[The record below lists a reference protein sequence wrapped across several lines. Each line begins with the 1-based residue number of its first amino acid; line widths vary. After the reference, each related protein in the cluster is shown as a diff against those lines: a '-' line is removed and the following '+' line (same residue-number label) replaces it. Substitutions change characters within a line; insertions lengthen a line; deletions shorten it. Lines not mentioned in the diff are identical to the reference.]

1 MTSLRD
7 KTAIVVGGSR
17 NTGRA
22 ISLALLRAGARVLVA
37 ARSQDHLNALRAEA
51 PAIDTMM
58 IDAATPDA
66 PVAVFSRLVPNI
78 LILSIGVTRPGKP
91 FFELDWEEF
100 SRTWDNDVRAS
111 FNFCREAIR
120 RPLPPSSVV
129 IQISSGAGIGG
140 SPISGGYA
148 GAKRMQMFLANYAQK
163 ESDRLDLRQRFLTVI
178 PMRPMIDTEDGRAA
192 VTNYSRYL
200 GVTERDFIA
209 GMSGAQ
215 TSQDVANAVVRLAG
229 DPPAGGANNFIV
241 SATGV
246 EPMN

>member
-1 MTSLRD
+1 
-7 KTAIVVGGSR
+7 
-17 NTGRA
+17 
-22 ISLALLRAGARVLVA
+22 
-37 ARSQDHLNALRAEA
+37 
-51 PAIDTMM
+51 
-58 IDAATPDA
+58 
-66 PVAVFSRLVPNI
+66 
-78 LILSIGVTRPGKP
+78 
-91 FFELDWEEF
+91 
-100 SRTWDNDVRAS
+100 
-111 FNFCREAIR
+111 
-120 RPLPPSSVV
+120 
-129 IQISSGAGIGG
+129 
-140 SPISGGYA
+140 
-148 GAKRMQMFLANYAQK
+148 MQMFLANYAQK

-229 DPPAGGANNFIV
+229 DSPAGGANNFIV